1 MADHLFVNL
10 DGQLCPQSM
19 APSSASDDFRLRYG
33 VYETYL
39 ARKGM
44 PEYAGRHWKRL
55 VSGLRELGFSLPET
69 FTDSFLMEQI
79 RACIEVNAL
88 RELARVRLQVFRKE
102 QSDTADFHYLIEV
115 FPIPESMTQWL
126 PAGIRIAVLPDFVKE
141 QAAADNYKISHNRH
155 FLPARAALESGL
167 ADDVLLLN
175 AAGNVVES
183 PIANLFLIKDGMY
196 VTPPLSEGC
205 LDGTIRALILETLA
219 ANAVPFRE
227 APLTIADLLEADEL
241 FLCNS
246 IRKIRAVRE
255 FQGRQYACLQSES
268 LYQSLFLQ

>member
-1 MADHLFVNL
+1 
-10 DGQLCPQSM
+10 
-19 APSSASDDFRLRYG
+19 
-33 VYETYL
+33 
-39 ARKGM
+39 
-44 PEYAGRHWKRL
+44 
-55 VSGLRELGFSLPET
+55 
-69 FTDSFLMEQI
+69 
-79 RACIEVNAL
+79 
-88 RELARVRLQVFRKE
+88 VRLQVFRQNNALRE
-102 QSDTADFHYLIEV
+102 DFHYLIEV

-183 PIANLFLIKDGMY
+183 PIANLFLIKDGVY
-196 VTPPLSEGC
+196 VTPPLTEGC
-205 LDGTIRALILETLA
+205 LDGIIRALILETLA

-227 APLTIADLLEADEL
+227 APLTISDLLEADEM

-255 FQGRQYACLQSES
+255 FQGRQYASLQSES